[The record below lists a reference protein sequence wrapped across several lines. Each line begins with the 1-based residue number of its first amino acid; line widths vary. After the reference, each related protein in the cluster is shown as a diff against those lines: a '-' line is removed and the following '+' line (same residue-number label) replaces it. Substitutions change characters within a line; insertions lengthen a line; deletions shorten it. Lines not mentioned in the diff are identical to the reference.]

1 MCQFVELE
9 WYLVV
14 PKYQIVMID
23 LALLVLVIHPRI
35 QIVLLA
41 LE

>member
-9 WYLVV
+9 QYLVV
-14 PKYQIVMID
+14 LKYQMVMID

-35 QIVLLA
+35 QIILLA